1 MNTGAVEVTQ
11 TNLSTA
17 TQPHSET
24 VVSTAPRRRSSIGFI
39 AIGVVALLFVSG
51 MVAVMS
57 RANERKELVTDTNR
71 LATPSVSVVQAKGEK
86 GSEELILP
94 ATVQAYIESP
104 IFARTNGYLQKWY
117 VDIGSRVNKGQ
128 LLADI
133 DTPEVDQELLQARAA
148 RQQVAAQLDL
158 AKVSAD
164 RWANLRK
171 SDSVSQQEADQQSS
185 GYTQA
190 KANLAAADANVHRL
204 EQLESFKHIYAP
216 FSGVLTKRNIDVGA
230 LVNSGNGGANRE
242 MFDVA
247 QIDPLRVYV
256 SVPQTYAAEMKRG
269 LKAYLE
275 LNEFP
280 GQKVEGTVVRTADAI
295 DPATRT
301 LLTEVDVPNK
311 TGKILPGA
319 YAQVH
324 FGMQVSGEHLTLP
337 VNALLFRS
345 EGPRAAIVGP
355 DSKVHLSP
363 VIIGRDYGR
372 DIEVLGGVEESDKI
386 ILNPPDSLEEGEQ
399 VQVATHSA
407 EGGQS

>member
-1 MNTGAVEVTQ
+1 MSE
-11 TNLSTA
+11 TNLATA
-17 TQPHSET
+17 SAPQQ
-24 VVSTAPRRRSSIGFI
+24 VSTPRRSSSIGFI
-39 AIGVVALLFVSG
+39 ALGVVILLFVSG
-51 MVAVMS
+51 TVAVMS
-57 RANERKELVTDTNR
+57 RANEHRELVSNTNR
-71 LATPSVSVVQAKGEK
+71 LAIPSVTVVQAKGGS

-117 VDIGSRVNKGQ
+117 QDIGSRVTKGQ

-148 RQQVAAQLDL
+148 RQQVSAQLEL
-158 AKVSAD
+158 AKVSSD

-185 GYTQA
+185 AYTQA
-190 KANLAAADANVHRL
+190 QANLAAADANVRRL

-256 SVPQTYAAEMKRG
+256 SVPQTNAADIHRG
-269 LKAYLE
+269 QKAHLE

-280 GQKVEGTVVRTADAI
+280 GQKFEGTVVRTADSI

-301 LLTEVDVPNK
+301 LLTEIDVPNK
-311 TGKILPGA
+311 QGTILPGA

-324 FGMQVSGEHLTLP
+324 FGVKVSGTHLTVP
-337 VNALLFRS
+337 GNALLFRG
-345 EGPRAAIVGP
+345 EGPRAAVVGS
-355 DSKVHLSP
+355 DNHVHLSP
-363 VIIGRDYGR
+363 VTIGRDYGTSVE
-372 DIEVLGGVEESDKI
+372 ILSGVSETDKI
-386 ILNPPDSLEEGEQ
+386 VLNPPDSLEEGEQ
-399 VQVATHSA
+399 VQIATKPQD
-407 EGGQS
+407 GGQS

>member
-1 MNTGAVEVTQ
+1 MNPGAVEVTQ
-11 TNLSTA
+11 TNVSTA
-17 TQPHSET
+17 AQPHSDPG
-24 VVSTAPRRRSSIGFI
+24 VSTSPKRHSSIGFI
-39 AIGVVALLFVSG
+39 ALGVVVLLFISG
-51 MVAVMS
+51 TVAVMS
-57 RANERKELVTDTNR
+57 RANERKELVADTNR
-71 LATPSVSVVQAKGEK
+71 LAVPSVSVVQAKGEK
-86 GSEELILP
+86 GAEELILP

-117 VDIGSRVNKGQ
+117 VDIGSRVNKGE

-133 DTPEVDQELLQARAA
+133 DAPEVDQELLQARAT

-190 KANLAAADANVHRL
+190 QANLAAADANVRRL

-216 FSGVLTKRNIDVGA
+216 FTGVLTKRNIDVGA

-256 SVPQTYAAEMKRG
+256 SVPQTYASDMKRG
-269 LKAYLE
+269 LKAYLQ

-280 GQKVEGTVVRTADAI
+280 GQKFEGTVVRTADAI
-295 DPATRT
+295 DPTTRT

-311 TGKILPGA
+311 DGKILPGA
-319 YAQVH
+319 YAQVY
-324 FGMQVSGEHLTLP
+324 FGVQVSGTHLTVP

-345 EGPRAAIVGP
+345 EGPRAAIVGT
-355 DSKVHLSP
+355 DNKVHLSP
-363 VIIGRDYGR
+363 VIIGHDYGR
-372 DIEVLGGVEESDKI
+372 SVEILGGVTDTDKI
-386 ILNPPDSLEEGEQ
+386 VLNPPDSLEEGEQ
-399 VQVATHSA
+399 VATHA
-407 EGGQS
+407 AAGGQS

>member
-1 MNTGAVEVTQ
+1 MNRGVAHLSE
-11 TNLSTA
+11 TNLATA
-17 TQPHSET
+17 SAPQQ
-24 VVSTAPRRRSSIGFI
+24 VSTPRRRSSIGFI
-39 AIGVVALLFVSG
+39 AIGVVILLFVSG
-51 MVAVMS
+51 MVAVIS
-57 RANERKELVTDTNR
+57 RANEHRELVSDTNR
-71 LATPSVSVVQAKGEK
+71 LAIPSVTVVQAKGESA
-86 GSEELILP
+86 SEELILP

-117 VDIGSRVNKGQ
+117 QDIGSRVTKGQ

-148 RQQVAAQLDL
+148 RQQVSAQLEL
-158 AKVSAD
+158 AKVSSD

-185 GYTQA
+185 AYTQA
-190 KANLAAADANVHRL
+190 QANLAAADANVRRL

-247 QIDPLRVYV
+247 QIDPLRVYI
-256 SVPQTYAAEMKRG
+256 SVPQTNAADIHRG
-269 LKAYLE
+269 QKAHLE

-280 GQKVEGTVVRTADAI
+280 GQKFEGTVVRTADSI

-301 LLTEVDVPNK
+301 LLTEIDVPNK
-311 TGKILPGA
+311 QGTILPGA

-324 FGMQVSGEHLTLP
+324 FGVKVSGAHLTVP
-337 VNALLFRS
+337 GNALLFRG
-345 EGPRAAIVGP
+345 EGPRAAVVGS
-355 DSKVHLSP
+355 DNHVHLNP
-363 VIIGRDYGR
+363 VIIGRDYGTSVE
-372 DIEVLGGVEESDKI
+372 ILSGVSESDKI
-386 ILNPPDSLEEGEQ
+386 VLNPPDSLEEGEQ
-399 VQVATHSA
+399 VQIATKPQD
-407 EGGQS
+407 GGQS

>member
-1 MNTGAVEVTQ
+1 MNRGVAHLSE
-11 TNLSTA
+11 TNLATA
-17 TQPHSET
+17 SAPQQ
-24 VVSTAPRRRSSIGFI
+24 VSTPRRRSSIGFI
-39 AIGVVALLFVSG
+39 AIGVVILLFVSG
-51 MVAVMS
+51 MVAVIS
-57 RANERKELVTDTNR
+57 RANEHRELVSDTNR
-71 LATPSVSVVQAKGEK
+71 LAIPSVTVVQAKGESA
-86 GSEELILP
+86 SEELILP

-117 VDIGSRVNKGQ
+117 QDIGSRVTKGQ

-148 RQQVAAQLDL
+148 RQQVSAQLEL
-158 AKVSAD
+158 AKVSSD

-185 GYTQA
+185 AYTQA
-190 KANLAAADANVHRL
+190 QANLAAADANVRRL

-247 QIDPLRVYV
+247 QIDPLRVYI
-256 SVPQTYAAEMKRG
+256 SVPQTNAADIHRG
-269 LKAYLE
+269 QKAHLE

-280 GQKVEGTVVRTADAI
+280 GQKFEGTVVRTADSI

-301 LLTEVDVPNK
+301 LLTEIDVPNK
-311 TGKILPGA
+311 QGTILPGA

-324 FGMQVSGEHLTLP
+324 FGVKVSGTHLTVP
-337 VNALLFRS
+337 GNALLFRG
-345 EGPRAAIVGP
+345 EGPRAAVVGS
-355 DSKVHLSP
+355 DNHVHLNP
-363 VIIGRDYGR
+363 VTIGRDYGTSVE
-372 DIEVLGGVEESDKI
+372 ILSGVSESDKI
-386 ILNPPDSLEEGEQ
+386 VLNPPDSLEEGEQ
-399 VQVATHSA
+399 VQIATKPQD
-407 EGGQS
+407 GGQS

>member
-1 MNTGAVEVTQ
+1 MTEMNAGTAVQPQSAPGT
-11 TNLSTA
+11 ST
-17 TQPHSET
+17 PPKR
-24 VVSTAPRRRSSIGFI
+24 STIGFI
-39 AIGVVALLFVSG
+39 AVGVVVLLFVSG

-57 RANERKELVTDTNR
+57 RANERRELVSDTNR
-71 LATPSVSVVQAKGEK
+71 LAIPSVTVVQAKGEK
-86 GSEELILP
+86 SSEELILP

-117 VDIGSRVNKGQ
+117 QDIGSKVTKGE

-133 DTPEVDQELLQARAA
+133 DTPEVDQELMQARAA
-148 RQQVAAQLDL
+148 REQVSAQLQL
-158 AKVSAD
+158 ARVSSD

-190 KANLAAADANVHRL
+190 QANLAAADANVRRL

-216 FSGVLTKRNIDVGA
+216 FAGVLTKRNIDVGA

-256 SVPQTYAAEMKRG
+256 SVPQTYAADIKRG
-269 LKAYLE
+269 QKAYLD

-280 GQKVEGTVVRTADAI
+280 GRKFEGVVVRTADAI
-295 DPATRT
+295 DPSTRT
-301 LLTEVDVPNK
+301 LLTEIDVPNK
-311 TGKILPGA
+311 QGTILPGA

-324 FGMQVSGEHLTLP
+324 FGVPVSGSHLTVP

-345 EGPRAAIVGP
+345 EGPRAAVLGA
-355 DSKVHLSP
+355 DNHVHLSP
-363 VIIGRDYGR
+363 VTIGRDYGTSV
-372 DIEVLGGVEESDKI
+372 EVLSGVNESDKI
-386 ILNPPDSLEEGEQ
+386 VLNPPDSLEDGEQ
-399 VQVATHSA
+399 VEVAQHPQ
-407 EGGQS
+407 GGQS

>member
-11 TNLSTA
+11 TN
-17 TQPHSET
+17 
-24 VVSTAPRRRSSIGFI
+24 VSTAAQPQSDPGASSGPKRRSSIGFV
-39 AIGVVALLFVSG
+39 AVGVVVLLFISG
-51 MVAVMS
+51 TVAVLS
-57 RANERKELVTDTNR
+57 RANEHKSLVADTNR
-71 LATPSVSVVQAKGEK
+71 LAIPSVSVVQAKGER
-86 GSEELILP
+86 STEELILP

-117 VDIGSRVNKGQ
+117 VDIGARVNKGE

-133 DTPEVDQELLQARAA
+133 DTPEVDQELMQARAT
-148 RQQVAAQLDL
+148 RQQVSAQLEL

-171 SDSVSQQEADQQSS
+171 SDSVSQQEADVQSS

-190 KANLAAADANVHRL
+190 QANLAAADANVRRL

-216 FSGVLTKRNIDVGA
+216 FTGILTKRNIDVGA

-256 SVPQTYAAEMKRG
+256 SVPQTYAADMKRG
-269 LKAYLE
+269 LKAYLD
-275 LNEFP
+275 LREFP
-280 GQKVEGTVVRTADAI
+280 GQKFEGTVVRTADAI
-295 DPATRT
+295 DPGTRT

-311 TGKILPGA
+311 DGRIFPGA

-324 FGMQVSGEHLTLP
+324 FGVQVSGSHMTVP

-355 DSKVHLSP
+355 NSKVHLSP
-363 VIIGRDYGR
+363 VIIGRDYGTS
-372 DIEVLGGVEESDKI
+372 IEILGGVSESDKI
-386 ILNPPDSLEEGEQ
+386 VLNPPDSLEEGEQ

-407 EGGQS
+407 QGGQS

>member
-1 MNTGAVEVTQ
+1 MNRGVGTVTEPNVI
-11 TNLSTA
+11 TV
-17 TQPHSET
+17 SE
-24 VVSTAPRRRSSIGFI
+24 PRRAHNQAPQRRKSSFGFI
-39 AIGVVALLFVSG
+39 ALGVVVLLFLSG
-51 MVAVMS
+51 TIAVIS
-57 RANERKELVTDTNR
+57 RAKESKALVNDTNR
-71 LATPSVSVVQAKGEK
+71 LAIPSVSVVQAKGET

-94 ATVQAYIESP
+94 AQVQAYIESP

-117 VDIGSRVNKGQ
+117 EDIGSRVKKGQ

-133 DTPEVDQELLQARAA
+133 DTPEIDQELMQAKAA
-148 RQQVAAQLDL
+148 REQVAAQVQL
-158 AKVSAD
+158 AKVSSD

-190 KANLAAADANVHRL
+190 QANLAAADANVRRL

-216 FSGVLTKRNIDVGA
+216 FTGVLTKRNIDVGA
-230 LVNSGNGGANRE
+230 LVNSGNGGTNRE

-256 SVPQTYAAEMKRG
+256 SVPQTYAGDIRAG
-269 LKAYLE
+269 QKAHIE

-280 GQKVEGTVVRTADAI
+280 GQKFEGTIVRTADSI

-311 TGKILPGA
+311 QGIILPGA

-324 FGMQVSGEHLTLP
+324 FGVQVTGTHLSVP
-337 VNALLFRS
+337 GNALLFRG
-345 EGPRAAIVGP
+345 EGPRAAVVGA
-355 DSKVHLSP
+355 DNHVHLAP
-363 VIIGRDYGR
+363 VTIGRDFGTSLEILSGISPTDR
-372 DIEVLGGVEESDKI
+372 IV
-386 ILNPPDSLEEGEQ
+386 LNPPDSLEEGEP
-399 VQVATHSA
+399 VQISTGKQQ
-407 EGGQS
+407 GGQS

>member
-1 MNTGAVEVTQ
+1 MSE
-11 TNLSTA
+11 TNLATA
-17 TQPHSET
+17 SAPQQ
-24 VVSTAPRRRSSIGFI
+24 VSTPRRRSSIGFI
-39 AIGVVALLFVSG
+39 AIGVVILLYVSG
-51 MVAVMS
+51 MVAVIS
-57 RANERKELVTDTNR
+57 RANEHRELVSDTNR
-71 LATPSVSVVQAKGEK
+71 LAIPSVTVVQAKGESA
-86 GSEELILP
+86 SEELILP

-117 VDIGSRVNKGQ
+117 QDIGSRVTKGQ

-148 RQQVAAQLDL
+148 RQQVSAQLEL
-158 AKVSAD
+158 AKVSSD

-185 GYTQA
+185 AYTQA
-190 KANLAAADANVHRL
+190 QANLAAADANVRRL

-256 SVPQTYAAEMKRG
+256 SVPQTNAADIHRG
-269 LKAYLE
+269 QKAHVE

-280 GQKVEGTVVRTADAI
+280 GQKFEGTVVRTADSI

-301 LLTEVDVPNK
+301 LLTEIDVPNRQG
-311 TGKILPGA
+311 TILPGA

-324 FGMQVSGEHLTLP
+324 FGVKVSGTHLTVP
-337 VNALLFRS
+337 GNALLFRG
-345 EGPRAAIVGP
+345 EGPRAAVVGS
-355 DSKVHLSP
+355 DNHVHLNP
-363 VIIGRDYGR
+363 VIIGRDYGTSVE
-372 DIEVLGGVEESDKI
+372 ILSGVSESDKI
-386 ILNPPDSLEEGEQ
+386 VLNPPDSLEEGEQ
-399 VQVATHSA
+399 VQIATKPQD
-407 EGGQS
+407 GGQS

>member
-1 MNTGAVEVTQ
+1 MNRGAAPLSE
-11 TNLSTA
+11 TNLATA
-17 TQPHSET
+17 SAPQQ
-24 VVSTAPRRRSSIGFI
+24 VSTPRRRSSIGFI
-39 AIGVVALLFVSG
+39 AIGVVILLFVSG
-51 MVAVMS
+51 MVAVIS
-57 RANERKELVTDTNR
+57 RANEHRELVSDTNR
-71 LATPSVSVVQAKGEK
+71 LAIPSVTVVQAKGESA
-86 GSEELILP
+86 SEELILP

-117 VDIGSRVNKGQ
+117 QDIGSRVTKGQ
-128 LLADI
+128 PLADI

-148 RQQVAAQLDL
+148 RQQVSAQLEL
-158 AKVSAD
+158 AKVSSD

-185 GYTQA
+185 AYTQA
-190 KANLAAADANVHRL
+190 QANLAAADANVRRL

-256 SVPQTYAAEMKRG
+256 SVPQTNAADIHRG
-269 LKAYLE
+269 QKAHLE

-280 GQKVEGTVVRTADAI
+280 GQKFEGMVVRTADSI

-301 LLTEVDVPNK
+301 LLTEIDVPNK
-311 TGKILPGA
+311 QGTILPGA

-324 FGMQVSGEHLTLP
+324 FGVKVSGTHLTVP
-337 VNALLFRS
+337 GNALLFRG
-345 EGPRAAIVGP
+345 EGPRAAVVGS
-355 DSKVHLSP
+355 DNHVHLNP
-363 VIIGRDYGR
+363 VTIGRDYGTSVE
-372 DIEVLGGVEESDKI
+372 ILSGVSETDKI
-386 ILNPPDSLEEGEQ
+386 VLNPPDSLEEGEQ
-399 VQVATHSA
+399 VQIATKPQD
-407 EGGQS
+407 GGQS

>member
-1 MNTGAVEVTQ
+1 M
-11 TNLSTA
+11 
-17 TQPHSET
+17 SET
-24 VVSTAPRRRSSIGFI
+24 NSATASAPQQVSTPRRRSSIGFI
-39 AIGVVALLFVSG
+39 AVGVVILLFVSG
-51 MVAVMS
+51 MVAVIS
-57 RANERKELVTDTNR
+57 RANEHRELVSDTNR
-71 LATPSVSVVQAKGEK
+71 LAIPSVTVVQAKGE
-86 GSEELILP
+86 GASEELILP

-117 VDIGSRVNKGQ
+117 QDIGSRVTKGQ

-148 RQQVAAQLDL
+148 RQQVSAQLEL
-158 AKVSAD
+158 AKVSSD

-190 KANLAAADANVHRL
+190 QANLAAADANVRRL

-216 FSGVLTKRNIDVGA
+216 FSGVLTKRNIDMGA

-256 SVPQTYAAEMKRG
+256 SVPQTNAADIHRG
-269 LKAYLE
+269 QKAHLE

-280 GQKVEGTVVRTADAI
+280 GQKFEGTVVRTADSI

-301 LLTEVDVPNK
+301 LLTEIDVPNK
-311 TGKILPGA
+311 QGTILPGA

-324 FGMQVSGEHLTLP
+324 FGMKVSGTHLTVP
-337 VNALLFRS
+337 GNALLFRS
-345 EGPRAAIVGP
+345 EGPRAAVVGS
-355 DSKVHLSP
+355 DNLVHLNP
-363 VIIGRDYGR
+363 VTIGRDYGTSVE
-372 DIEVLGGVEESDKI
+372 ILSGVNETDKI
-386 ILNPPDSLEEGEQ
+386 VLNPPDSLEEGEQ
-399 VQVATHSA
+399 VQIATKPQD
-407 EGGQS
+407 GGRL

>member
-1 MNTGAVEVTQ
+1 MSE
-11 TNLSTA
+11 TNLATA
-17 TQPHSET
+17 SAPQQ
-24 VVSTAPRRRSSIGFI
+24 VSTPRRRSSIGFI
-39 AIGVVALLFVSG
+39 AIGVVILLFVSG
-51 MVAVMS
+51 MVAVIS
-57 RANERKELVTDTNR
+57 RANEHRELVSDTNR
-71 LATPSVSVVQAKGEK
+71 LAIPSVTVVQAKGESA
-86 GSEELILP
+86 SEELILP

-117 VDIGSRVNKGQ
+117 QDIGSRVTKGQ

-148 RQQVAAQLDL
+148 RQQVSAQLEL
-158 AKVSAD
+158 AKVSSD

-185 GYTQA
+185 AYTQA
-190 KANLAAADANVHRL
+190 QANLAAADANVRRL

-247 QIDPLRVYV
+247 QIDPLRVYI
-256 SVPQTYAAEMKRG
+256 SVPQTNAADIHRG
-269 LKAYLE
+269 QKAHLE

-280 GQKVEGTVVRTADAI
+280 GQKFEGTVVRTADSI

-301 LLTEVDVPNK
+301 LLTEIDVPNK
-311 TGKILPGA
+311 QGTILPGA

-324 FGMQVSGEHLTLP
+324 FGVKVSGTHLTVP
-337 VNALLFRS
+337 GNALLFRG
-345 EGPRAAIVGP
+345 EGPRAAVVGS
-355 DSKVHLSP
+355 DNHVHLNP
-363 VIIGRDYGR
+363 VTIGRDYGTSVE
-372 DIEVLGGVEESDKI
+372 ILSGVSESDKI
-386 ILNPPDSLEEGEQ
+386 VLNPPDSLEEGEQ
-399 VQVATHSA
+399 VQIATKPQD
-407 EGGQS
+407 GGQS

>member
-1 MNTGAVEVTQ
+1 MNRGVAHLSE
-11 TNLSTA
+11 TNLATA
-17 TQPHSET
+17 SAPQQ
-24 VVSTAPRRRSSIGFI
+24 VSTPRRRSSIGFI
-39 AIGVVALLFVSG
+39 AIGVVILLFVSG
-51 MVAVMS
+51 MVAVIS
-57 RANERKELVTDTNR
+57 RANEHRELVSDTNR
-71 LATPSVSVVQAKGEK
+71 LAIPSVTVVQAKGESA
-86 GSEELILP
+86 SEELILP

-117 VDIGSRVNKGQ
+117 QDIGSRVTKGQ

-148 RQQVAAQLDL
+148 RQQVSAQLEL
-158 AKVSAD
+158 AKVSSD

-185 GYTQA
+185 AYTQA
-190 KANLAAADANVHRL
+190 QANLAAADANVRRL

-247 QIDPLRVYV
+247 QIDPLRVYI
-256 SVPQTYAAEMKRG
+256 SVPQTNAADIHRG
-269 LKAYLE
+269 QKAHLE

-280 GQKVEGTVVRTADAI
+280 GQKFEGTVVRTADSI

-301 LLTEVDVPNK
+301 LLTEIDVPNK
-311 TGKILPGA
+311 QGTILPGA

-324 FGMQVSGEHLTLP
+324 FGVKVSGTHLTVP
-337 VNALLFRS
+337 GNALLFRG
-345 EGPRAAIVGP
+345 EGPRAAVVGS
-355 DSKVHLSP
+355 DNHVHLNP
-363 VIIGRDYGR
+363 VTIGRDYGTSVE
-372 DIEVLGGVEESDKI
+372 ILSGVSESDKI
-386 ILNPPDSLEEGEQ
+386 VLNPPDSLEEGEQ
-399 VQVATHSA
+399 VQIATKPQG
-407 EGGQS
+407 GGQS

>member
-1 MNTGAVEVTQ
+1 MSE
-11 TNLSTA
+11 TNLATA
-17 TQPHSET
+17 SAPQQ
-24 VVSTAPRRRSSIGFI
+24 VSTPRRRSSIGFI
-39 AIGVVALLFVSG
+39 AIGVVILLFVSG
-51 MVAVMS
+51 MVAVIS
-57 RANERKELVTDTNR
+57 RANEHRELVSDTNR
-71 LATPSVSVVQAKGEK
+71 LAIPSVTVVQAKGESA
-86 GSEELILP
+86 SEELILP

-117 VDIGSRVNKGQ
+117 QDIGSRVTKGQ
-128 LLADI
+128 PLADI

-148 RQQVAAQLDL
+148 RQQVSAQLEL
-158 AKVSAD
+158 AKVSSD

-185 GYTQA
+185 AYTQA
-190 KANLAAADANVHRL
+190 QANLAAADANVRRL

-256 SVPQTYAAEMKRG
+256 SVPQTNAADIHRG
-269 LKAYLE
+269 QKAHLE

-280 GQKVEGTVVRTADAI
+280 GQKFEGTVVRTADSI

-301 LLTEVDVPNK
+301 LLTEIDVPNK
-311 TGKILPGA
+311 QGTILPGA

-324 FGMQVSGEHLTLP
+324 FGVKVSGTHLTVP
-337 VNALLFRS
+337 GNALLFRG
-345 EGPRAAIVGP
+345 EGPRAAVVGS
-355 DSKVHLSP
+355 DNHVHLNP
-363 VIIGRDYGR
+363 VTIGRDYGTSVE
-372 DIEVLGGVEESDKI
+372 ILSGVSETDKI
-386 ILNPPDSLEEGEQ
+386 VLNPPDSLEEGEQ
-399 VQVATHSA
+399 VQIATKPQD
-407 EGGQS
+407 GGQS